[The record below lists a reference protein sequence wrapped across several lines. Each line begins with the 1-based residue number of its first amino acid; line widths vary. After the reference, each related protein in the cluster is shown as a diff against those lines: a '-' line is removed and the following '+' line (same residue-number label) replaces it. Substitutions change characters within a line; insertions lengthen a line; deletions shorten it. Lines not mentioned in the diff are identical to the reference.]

1 MEDGEQE
8 KQEYIKFMFKL
19 GQKIN
24 DITDDYNKLSDKNKY
39 LIKSQILGSI
49 FVKLLYWFHNRTKA
63 H

>member
-24 DITDDYNKLSDKNKY
+24 DIADDYNKLSDKNKY
-39 LIKSQILGSI
+39 LIKSQIFGSI
-49 FVKLLYWFHNRTKA
+49 FVKLLY
-63 H
+63 